1 VGLGPTHAGSR
12 HDKACADEDGYV
24 FPEGSTLDFIGIRSS
39 LGYAI
44 PFRLL
49 RGALAC

>member
-1 VGLGPTHAGSR
+1 LVDDPQGDGGGLGGLA
-12 HDKACADEDGYV
+12 AEAVEEV
-24 FPEGSTLDFIGIRSS
+24 VDFIGIRSS